1 MERDDRKWL
10 LNILL
15 KKIHSFKYDFSREFC
30 CTSFTRRKLISIVWF
45 LQAPGGL
52 EDERGKGLNR
62 GKLYISKSSPNCVLK
77 AYSQQFQNDFSHFLE
92 SRSQEMVHGGRMVLS
107 FMGRESMDPTSPNCC
122 YQWELLAQALM
133 TLVLEVLQLFSTY
146 IRVTSLLPYTLLQ
159 NP

>member
-1 MERDDRKWL
+1 MKSHLEK
-10 LNILL
+10 
-15 KKIHSFKYDFSREFC
+15 H
-30 CTSFTRRKLISIVWF
+30 
-45 LQAPGGL
+45 APGGL
-52 EDERGKGLNR
+52 EDERGKGLNK

-77 AYSQQFQNDFSHFLE
+77 AYSQQFKNDFSQFLE

-146 IRVTSLLPYTLLQ
+146 IRVTSLLPYRTRYYKILKKIKKKITKRAKSRLKVVVSFLVL
-159 NP
+159 